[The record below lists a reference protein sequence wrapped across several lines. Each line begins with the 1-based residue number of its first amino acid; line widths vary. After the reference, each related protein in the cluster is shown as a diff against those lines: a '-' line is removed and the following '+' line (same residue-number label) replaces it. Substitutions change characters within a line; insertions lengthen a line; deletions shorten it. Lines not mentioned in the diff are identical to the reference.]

1 MNRQSAFLLFCF
13 LIFGAATPLSAQ
25 DASTDIA
32 APTPARAPWYLGIS
46 AGVFYSMHSG
56 GFAFP
61 SDCAECGRYDEASG
75 IGTALDLRL
84 SIPLLDWLRFEP
96 RIFGE
101 CHRGEF
107 TSEPIET
114 EIIGRDLKP
123 QIMTLEDDLDYTLR
137 TIGLDLM
144 AVFAIGRSGL
154 SVLAGPALGFRVTE
168 TATVTERIVSPDGA
182 TFIDGGTEH
191 VVLDGDS
198 EIARGLH
205 AGVRA
210 GAGYTLRLNRDLA
223 LGFELSWLVPLQ
235 TVGEDNEWKTTGAR
249 GLVTLLF
256 AW

>member
-1 MNRQSAFLLFCF
+1 MIRHSSLLLLCY
-13 LIFGAATPLSAQ
+13 LIFGATTPLSAQ
-25 DASTDIA
+25 DASSAAAA
-32 APTPARAPWYLGIS
+32 APASHAPWYLGIS

-61 SDCAECGRYDEASG
+61 SDCAECGRYNEATG
-75 IGTALDLRL
+75 IGTAMDLRL

-107 TSEPIET
+107 TSDPIET

-123 QIMTLEDDLDYTLR
+123 QTLTLEDDLDYTLR
-137 TIGLDLM
+137 TIGLDLI
-144 AVFAIGRSGL
+144 AVFAIGRSGF

-168 TATVTERIVSPDGA
+168 SAKVTERIVSPDGA
-182 TFIDGGTEH
+182 TFVDGSTDH
-191 VVLDGDS
+191 VMLDGDS

-205 AGVRA
+205 AGIRA
-210 GAGYTLRLNRDLA
+210 GAGYTLKLNRDLA
-223 LGFELSWLVPLQ
+223 LGFELSWLLPLQ
-235 TVGEDNEWKTTGAR
+235 TVGEDNEWKTAGAR

-256 AW
+256 VW